1 MGSTPTGGTSM
12 LNVKCYYMIK
22 KLKEWL
28 FGKPEVVYE
37 VKKDVKVKSRRVYKR
52 KKKEVK

>member
-22 KLKEWL
+22 KIKEWL
-28 FGKPEVVYE
+28 FGKSEVVNE
-37 VKKDVKVKSRRVYKR
+37 VKKDAKVKPRRVYKR

>member
-1 MGSTPTGGTSM
+1 M

-22 KLKEWL
+22 KIKEWL
-28 FGKPEVVYE
+28 FGKSCKEEVVCE
-37 VKKDVKVKSRRVYKR
+37 VKKDVKVKPRRVYKR